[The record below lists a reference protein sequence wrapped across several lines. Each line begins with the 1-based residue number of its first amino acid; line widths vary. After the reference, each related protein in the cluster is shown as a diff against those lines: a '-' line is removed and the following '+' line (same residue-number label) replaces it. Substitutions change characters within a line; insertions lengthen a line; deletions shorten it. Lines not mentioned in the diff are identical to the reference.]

1 MTVLNILCGNYSGIS
16 ARETSTRI
24 LNLIRKHKPSLVC
37 PIGTKANNVRLNC
50 FCSNIFMSWDW
61 AAILAEGFSGG
72 IITLWNRNIGYVTP
86 IAASRRA
93 LDLIISPDN
102 LTHYIVFVIYNSN
115 SLHVQCSLWQELACI
130 SSLSY
135 P

>member
-1 MTVLNILCGNYSGIS
+1 MFALLELKLTMFGLIVFVLIFLC
-16 ARETSTRI
+16 
-24 LNLIRKHKPSLVC
+24 P
-37 PIGTKANNVRLNC
+37 
-50 FCSNIFMSWDW
+50 DW

-102 LTHYIVFVIYNSN
+102 VTHYIVFVIYNSN